1 MKKPTLI
8 TAIIILTAICAVL
21 AYTII
26 SQKSGKEIDS
36 PEITTENAKH
46 TVKSFFEEGYVK
58 HNYDFIMN
66 CVSPDY
72 IDHSP
77 AQARSNADAVDIL
90 KIVRDQFPDLK
101 ITILDIFAENDM
113 VATRILFEGTH
124 SGACQGIETTG
135 KRICFEALE
144 NFKVIDGKIVE
155 SWGYWPDDE
164 IRRQLTGN

>member
-1 MKKPTLI
+1 MKKTTLI

-21 AYTII
+21 TYTII
-26 SQKSGKEIDS
+26 SQKSGEKTYS
-36 PEITTENAKH
+36 PENATESAKDI
-46 TVKSFFEEGYVK
+46 VKSFFEEGYVK
-58 HNYDFIMN
+58 HNYAFVMN

-77 AQARSNADAVDIL
+77 AQARSNADAVGIL

-101 ITILDIFAENDM
+101 ITILDIFAEKDM

-124 SGACQGIETTG
+124 SGTCQGIEATG
-135 KRICFEALE
+135 KRVCFEALE

>member
-8 TAIIILTAICAVL
+8 TAIIILTAICAAL

-36 PEITTENAKH
+36 PKITTENEKH

-66 CVSPDY
+66 CVSSDY

-77 AQARSNADAVDIL
+77 A
-90 KIVRDQFPDLK
+90 
-101 ITILDIFAENDM
+101 
-113 VATRILFEGTH
+113 
-124 SGACQGIETTG
+124 
-135 KRICFEALE
+135 
-144 NFKVIDGKIVE
+144 
-155 SWGYWPDDE
+155 
-164 IRRQLTGN
+164 